1 MARYASG
8 KKSNAMSDI
17 SGFKVRYKDLKTTWN
32 NLRVEPEEFDPKQPQ
47 LNPVKNIIDAT
58 ALFKPRPDNDPDN
71 VTFFVGFTQDWT
83 IDPRDLPNIG
93 MNGRGAVGNGTFA
106 EIQVN
111 VKATPVGVAGT
122 GEIGTYVGELA
133 LAEAGVAGT
142 GAIGSVALGVAET
155 GVAAT
160 GAVGTSASYLQYS
173 VTVSNPG
180 SGNRYYIDSVLQQQ
194 LYLQEGQIYRFDQ
207 SNSSNS
213 GHPLRFSTTSN
224 GSHGGGSEYT
234 TGVTTYGTP
243 GSAGAYTEITVASNA
258 PTLYYY
264 CTNHSNMGGTSYTPA
279 SGTIPFAITVSNPG
293 SGNRYYIDSGGP
305 TLTISITEGTTYKFD
320 QSDSSNS
327 GHPLRFSTTSNG
339 SHGGGSEYTTGVTTN
354 GTPGSSG
361 AYTQITVASG
371 APTLY
376 YYCTNHSNM
385 GGQLNTPALTNVIT
399 SIQLTITETG
409 VAGTG
414 AIGGFGESG
423 DGNMQLSITQSGVAG
438 TGATGTEAVNIQGW
452 GNSTWGQGPWGD

>member
-47 LNPVKNIIDAT
+47 LTPAKNIIDAT

-122 GEIGTYVGELA
+122 GEIGTYVEELT

-160 GAVGTSASYLQYS
+160 GAIGTS
-173 VTVSNPG
+173 
-180 SGNRYYIDSVLQQQ
+180 
-194 LYLQEGQIYRFDQ
+194 
-207 SNSSNS
+207 
-213 GHPLRFSTTSN
+213 
-224 GSHGGGSEYT
+224 
-234 TGVTTYGTP
+234 
-243 GSAGAYTEITVASNA
+243 
-258 PTLYYY
+258 
-264 CTNHSNMGGTSYTPA
+264 
-279 SGTIPFAITVSNPG
+279 
-293 SGNRYYIDSGGP
+293 
-305 TLTISITEGTTYKFD
+305 
-320 QSDSSNS
+320 
-327 GHPLRFSTTSNG
+327 
-339 SHGGGSEYTTGVTTN
+339 
-354 GTPGSSG
+354 
-361 AYTQITVASG
+361 
-371 APTLY
+371 
-376 YYCTNHSNM
+376 
-385 GGQLNTPALTNVIT
+385 VIT
-399 SIQLTITETG
+399 LTITETG

-414 AIGGFGESG
+414 TTGAFGET
-423 DGNMQLSITQSGVAG
+423 DGSNMQLSIPESGVAG